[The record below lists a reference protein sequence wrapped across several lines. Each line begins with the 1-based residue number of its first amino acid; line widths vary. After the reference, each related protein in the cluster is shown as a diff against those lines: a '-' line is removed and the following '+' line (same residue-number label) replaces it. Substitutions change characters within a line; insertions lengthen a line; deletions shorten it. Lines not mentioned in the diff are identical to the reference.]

1 MIEPSKHLQDI
12 FENSISLARGLS
24 HEYITIEHIV
34 YSMINDKET
43 YALLEGFGA
52 DAAFIKTNLDHYL
65 KNSLNDIKTDEKN
78 HRPKKTNSVE
88 RVLNRC
94 FTQVLFSGRQRME
107 VADVIISVLSEKN
120 SFGFYFLQKG
130 GVTKERFV
138 KYFQE
143 NVAQVESVD
152 VESEVKQVT
161 NSQLDRILNQFC
173 TNLSLRAKQ
182 RKIDPVIGRDEEIEK
197 IQ

>member
-12 FENSISLARGLS
+12 FENSINLAKGLG

-34 YSMINDKET
+34 YAMISDQET
-43 YALLEGFGA
+43 YTLLESFGA
-52 DAAFIKTNLDHYL
+52 DAAFVKTNLDHYL
-65 KNSLNDIKTDEKN
+65 KNNLNDIKTAEKN
-78 HRPKKTNSVE
+78 YKPKKTNSVE

-130 GVTKERFV
+130 GVTK
-138 KYFQE
+138 K
-143 NVAQVESVD
+143 
-152 VESEVKQVT
+152 
-161 NSQLDRILNQFC
+161 
-173 TNLSLRAKQ
+173 SL
-182 RKIDPVIGRDEEIEK
+182 
-197 IQ
+197 